1 MTASIEAESTVAVR
15 QVSCSAADQC
25 LAHASSDPSA
35 GPSATPRSVSGA
47 VSAAMLSLPSP
58 SALQR
63 PAIVERVEPVIV
75 LNGGSSSGK
84 TSIARCLQR
93 LLGPTWLT
101 LGVDDLIRA
110 LPGGN
115 EVDDPIRAQRGGGEP
130 VGTEGSIEIG
140 PDGSVT
146 VGDDF
151 RRAEASW
158 YAGVAAIGR
167 CGTGLIVDE
176 VFMGGRSSQERLASA
191 LAGLPVVWVGVRC
204 DPEVAAA
211 REHGRPDRVDGMA
224 RLQATRVHEGV
235 IYDLAVD
242 TSAASAADCART
254 IASHLSAST
263 TGG

>member
-1 MTASIEAESTVAVR
+1 
-15 QVSCSAADQC
+15 
-25 LAHASSDPSA
+25 
-35 GPSATPRSVSGA
+35 
-47 VSAAMLSLPSP
+47 
-58 SALQR
+58 LQR

-115 EVDDPIRAQRGGGEP
+115 EVDDLIRAQRGGGEP

-235 IYDLAVD
+235 IYDLVMD

-254 IASHLSAST
+254 IAAHLSASM